1 MQTTEL
7 QPPGFETRPGFSRG
21 PEAFSQLAQPGYFL
35 ARENMVTT
43 TPMPMAKPRPSVYN
57 SDIVLPPKTH
67 HLCLTVICEITLCPV
82 SAKYR
87 VCGSRDRHNGIY
99 SPHNI
104 LSYRLGLVPPTKK
117 AEATGHPGTVEV
129 QETAYPDSAHQQLPA
144 PPALPHSL
152 AEWFHFSP

>member
-1 MQTTEL
+1 
-7 QPPGFETRPGFSRG
+7 
-21 PEAFSQLAQPGYFL
+21 
-35 ARENMVTT
+35 MVTT

-67 HLCLTVICEITLCPV
+67 HLCLTVICEIALCPV

-87 VCGSRDRHNGIY
+87 VCGSRDRHSGIC

-104 LSYRLGLVPPTKK
+104 LSYGLGLVPPTKK

-129 QETAYPDSAHQQLPA
+129 QGTAYPDSAHQQLPA

>member
-1 MQTTEL
+1 
-7 QPPGFETRPGFSRG
+7 
-21 PEAFSQLAQPGYFL
+21 
-35 ARENMVTT
+35 MVTT

-99 SPHNI
+99 SPHNV
-104 LSYRLGLVPPTKK
+104 LSYGLGPVPPTKK
-117 AEATGHPGTVEV
+117 GRSHRTPRYLSKFKKQPIRTPPANNCRSLLICLIPRPGRMVPSLPLDR
-129 QETAYPDSAHQQLPA
+129 PDS
-144 PPALPHSL
+144 S
-152 AEWFHFSP
+152 ERGITGG